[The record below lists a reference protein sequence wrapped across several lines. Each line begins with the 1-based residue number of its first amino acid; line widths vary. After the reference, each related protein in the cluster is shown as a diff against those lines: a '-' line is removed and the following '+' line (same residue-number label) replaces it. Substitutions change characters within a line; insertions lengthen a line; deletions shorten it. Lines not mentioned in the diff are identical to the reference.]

1 MKGALSVA
9 HALAGRRKGLA
20 IGMLAVLI
28 GMMSVLVWFIS
39 THSRIDGVWQR
50 HIYPDYN
57 ERLTLKRADG
67 QEFEV
72 LLTGVKMKDG
82 TVVPYDIG
90 LLSEN
95 DPPLTVFFEDVHYVD
110 RSGKSY
116 EWITIDDPQ
125 RPAAVSRKAD
135 DSLGPAGRHISST
148 GQYAVLTDRNGVAA
162 FGKTVA
168 FVPTLAGGGALT
180 KIQIVT
186 PYSLV
191 KRVQEQPVE
200 FPFR

>member
-1 MKGALSVA
+1 MPPPFRRVLWFVVPALVA
-9 HALAGRRKGLA
+9 VALVSAYYFKVERNP
-20 IGMLAVLI
+20 
-28 GMMSVLVWFIS
+28 
-39 THSRIDGVWQR
+39 R
-50 HIYPDYN
+50 HIYPNYD

-67 QEFEV
+67 QNFDV

-90 LLSEN
+90 LLSKN

-116 EWITIDDPQ
+116 ESITIEDPHRPTDGQ
-125 RPAAVSRKAD
+125 RNVDK
-135 DSLGPAGRHISST
+135 SLGPAGRRISST
-148 GQYAVLTDRNGVAA
+148 GKYTVLTDRNWVAT

-168 FVPTLAGGGALT
+168 FVPTLAGGGMLT
-180 KIQIVT
+180 KIEIVT

>member
-1 MKGALSVA
+1 MKDALSVA
-9 HALAGRRKGLA
+9 LARVAGRRKNLV

-28 GMMSVLVWFIS
+28 GIVSVSVWYVS
-39 THSRIDGVWQR
+39 THSSIDGVWRR
-50 HIYPDYN
+50 HIYPDYD

-67 QEFEV
+67 QEFDV

-82 TVVPYDIG
+82 TVVPYLIG

-125 RPAAVSRKAD
+125 RPTDARRNAD
-135 DSLGPAGRHISST
+135 ESLGPAGRLISST
-148 GQYAVLTDRNGVAA
+148 GKYAVLTDRNGVAT

-168 FVPTLAGGGALT
+168 FVPTD
-180 KIQIVT
+180 
-186 PYSLV
+186 
-191 KRVQEQPVE
+191 
-200 FPFR
+200 

>member
-1 MKGALSVA
+1 MKKLPLV
-9 HALAGRRKGLA
+9 
-20 IGMLAVLI
+20 IGMVAVLI
-28 GMMSVLVWFIS
+28 GIVSVSVWYVS
-39 THSRIDGVWQR
+39 THSRIDGVWRR
-50 HIYPDYN
+50 HIYPDYD

-67 QEFEV
+67 QKFDV

-116 EWITIDDPQ
+116 EWITIEDPQ
-125 RPAAVSRKAD
+125 RPTDGRRNAD
-135 DSLGPAGRHISST
+135 ESLGPAGRRISSA
-148 GQYAVLTDRNGVAA
+148 GKYAVLTDRSGVAA

-168 FVPTLAGGGALT
+168 FAPTLAGGGTLT
-180 KIQIVT
+180 KIEIVT

-191 KRVQEQPVE
+191 RRAQEQPVE